1 MLLRHKMDIL
11 FEIVRYATMI
21 IGMVQ
26 ACRRSFYNPGDKMLE
41 YYLSFHN
48 EEWTSEDKIVRK
60 DCVYVCEY
68 LFNDKSRKAV
78 VQYEGEEIKK
88 TLTMRKGK
96 TPWVWIGDITT
107 EREITSDLAKFIVAG
122 NVIKYEL
129 LNQLMDFHVD
139 TQIQYIDPVSLEFK
153 DFPED
158 GIVIEADD
166 SV

>member
-1 MLLRHKMDIL
+1 MDIL

-21 IGMVQ
+21 VNMVQ
-26 ACRRSFYNPGDKMLE
+26 ACRRSFYSPGDKLLE
-41 YYLSFHN
+41 YYLSYHG
-48 EEWTSEDKIVRK
+48 EEWNSEDTIVPK

-68 LFNDKSRKAV
+68 LFNDKSRKAI
-78 VQYEGEEIKK
+78 VQYEGEVMKK

-96 TPWVWIGDITT
+96 TPWIWIGDITA
-107 EREITSDLAKFIVAG
+107 ERELTSEMQKFIVHG

-129 LNQLMDFHVD
+129 LNQLMDFHID
-139 TQIQYIDPVSLEFK
+139 TQIRYMDSTSLEFK

-158 GIVIEADD
+158 GIVIEEDD